1 MLHTESVS
9 VDLLNV
15 VKQLCALSALDSF
28 KLVGGTAIALHLGHR
43 KSIDIDLF
51 SNEKLNRDLVRKTL
65 HAEFPNATF
74 FVDEHSLVSE
84 INGVRVELYDEWHIP
99 FQTPIIF
106 SDGIRLASL
115 DDLTAFKLSAITG
128 RREKKDY
135 IDLYFL
141 FDKIGAMQA
150 LTSFKNYEP
159 HMSMK
164 SVLFALGEIGV
175 TRTNQ
180 SPTPKMILPL
190 DWDEVEQKFEQVA
203 KEYLTL
209 MGHLKQ

>member
-15 VKQLCALSALDSF
+15 AKQLCALPALSSF
-28 KLVGGTAIALHLGHR
+28 RLVGGTAIALHLGHR

-51 SNEKLNRDLVRKTL
+51 PNKKLSKDLVRKTL

-74 FVDEHSLVSE
+74 FVDEHSLISE

-99 FQTPIIF
+99 FQTPVIV
-106 SDGIRLASL
+106 SDDIRLASL
-115 DDLTAFKLSAITG
+115 NDLTAFQLSAITG

-135 IDLYFL
+135 IDLHFL
-141 FDKIGAMQA
+141 FDRIGAMQA
-150 LTSFKNYEP
+150 LTGFKNYEP
-159 HMSMK
+159 LMSMK

-175 TRTNQ
+175 ARTNQ
-180 SPTPKMILPL
+180 TPTPKMILPF
-190 DWDEVEQKFEQVA
+190 DWDEVEQKFERVA